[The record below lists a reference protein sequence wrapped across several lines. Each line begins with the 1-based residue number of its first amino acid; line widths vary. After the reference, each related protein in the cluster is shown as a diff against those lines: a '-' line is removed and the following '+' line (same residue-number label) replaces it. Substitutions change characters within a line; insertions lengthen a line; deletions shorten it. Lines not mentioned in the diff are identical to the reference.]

1 MIPVGRFFDGPD
13 FSGYTLELALT
24 VTANKDMIDN
34 TTTRIVVFEY
44 RGSGQKKIEGIRRYG
59 RNLEI
64 TTIFNITDP
73 LPDFIEAPE
82 QFITTDFEA
91 DLVLCF
97 IKHPDLGHYLADV
110 CQRKGIPMVASG
122 CKIDNAITPFTC
134 CGLGKSDK
142 LGAYGEQFG
151 VPELEAEVSGG
162 RIRALAVKRGA
173 SCGATWEVAD
183 KVLGL
188 TLEEALPTIARE
200 VQYLCIANPSAF
212 DPISGH
218 SALHYAGE
226 VHIAALK
233 KAFAAVKST

>member
-1 MIPVGRFFDGPD
+1 M
-13 FSGYTLELALT
+13 T
-24 VTANKDMIDN
+24 DN
-34 TTTRIVVFEY
+34 TPTRIVVFEH

-59 RNLEI
+59 RGISI
-64 TTIFNITDP
+64 TAVFDITEP
-73 LPDFIEAPE
+73 LPEFIDDPE
-82 QFITTDFEA
+82 RYIGTDFEA

-110 CQRKGIPMVASG
+110 CQAKGIPMIASG

-151 VPELEAEVSGG
+151 VPEFEVEATGG
-162 RIRALAVKRGA
+162 RITALTVRRGA
-173 SCGATWEVAD
+173 SCGATWEVVD
-183 KVLGL
+183 KVIGL
-188 TLEEALPTIARE
+188 TLTEALPTIARE

-226 VHIAALK
+226 VHIAALR
-233 KAFAAVKST
+233 KAFGGKGSD

>member
-1 MIPVGRFFDGPD
+1 M
-13 FSGYTLELALT
+13 T
-24 VTANKDMIDN
+24 DN
-34 TTTRIVVFEY
+34 TPTRIVVFEH

-59 RNLEI
+59 RGIAI
-64 TTIFNITDP
+64 TAIFDITEP
-73 LPDFIEAPE
+73 LPEFIDEPE
-82 QFITTDFEA
+82 HYIDTDFDA

-110 CQRKGIPMVASG
+110 CQEKGIPMIASG
-122 CKIDNAITPFTC
+122 CKIENAVTPFTC

-151 VPELEAEVSGG
+151 VPEFEVELAGG
-162 RIRALAVKRGA
+162 KITALTVRRGA
-173 SCGATWEVAD
+173 SCGATWEVTD
-183 KVLGL
+183 KVIGMTL
-188 TLEEALPTIARE
+188 TEALPTIARE

-226 VHIAALK
+226 VHIAALR
-233 KAFAAVKST
+233 KAFGDKGSD

>member
-1 MIPVGRFFDGPD
+1 MPN
-13 FSGYTLELALT
+13 T
-24 VTANKDMIDN
+24 

-59 RNLEI
+59 RHLEI
-64 TTIFNITDP
+64 TATFNITEP
-73 LPDFIEAPE
+73 LPEFIDEPG
-82 QFITTDFEA
+82 QFIPDDFDA

-97 IKHPDLGHYLADV
+97 IKHPDLGHYLADL
-110 CQRKGIPMVASG
+110 CQQKGIPMVASG
-122 CKIDNAITPFTC
+122 CKIENAITPFTC
-134 CGLGKSDK
+134 CGLGKTDK

-151 VPELEAEVSGG
+151 VPEFEVGVTDG
-162 RIRALAVKRGA
+162 RITALTVKRGA
-173 SCGATWEVAD
+173 SCGATWEVTD
-183 KVLGL
+183 TVIGM
-188 TLEEALPTIARE
+188 TLDEALPTIARE

-233 KAFAAVKST
+233 KAFTLR